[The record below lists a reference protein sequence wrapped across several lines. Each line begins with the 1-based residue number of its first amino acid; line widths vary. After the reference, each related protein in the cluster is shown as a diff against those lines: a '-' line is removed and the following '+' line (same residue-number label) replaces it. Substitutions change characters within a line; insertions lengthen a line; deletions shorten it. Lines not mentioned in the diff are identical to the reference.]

1 MNKKDRNI
9 TIFLFIFL
17 IVVGLYMSIGSVIAL
32 TGTDSELLFEF
43 ANQDMPIFTYIAQLG
58 VGLVAVFAGIAMW
71 LRLTWA
77 PTLALF
83 SSGLLIAHTLNNM
96 GKAIYD
102 NPIQAIIMVVIL
114 IIMFQSF
121 PFLMRSSS
129 R

>member
-9 TIFLFIFL
+9 TIFLFTFL
-17 IVVGLYMSIGSVIAL
+17 IVVGLYMSISSAIIL
-32 TGTDSELLFEF
+32 IGTDSELLFEF
-43 ANQDMPIFTYIAQLG
+43 ANQDMPIFNYIAQLG
-58 VGLVAVFAGIAMW
+58 VGIVAVFSGVAMW

-77 PTLALF
+77 PNIALF

-102 NPIQAIIMVVIL
+102 NPVQAIIMVIIL